1 VRDFSS
7 VQTLL
12 YFPNYLSATASPIPF
27 RPNDLISAHTFLQNR
42 ICSGSR
48 IRLTRWTPL
57 SANRNT
63 GATWWARAAL
73 ETKIQDRADVTS
85 NIDPNRDLNHR
96 VPVHRACFVILSRS
110 KSKSGEHRFCLLT
123 GCARRTTVLKNDNS
137 R

>member
-1 VRDFSS
+1 MFREHDSINALDAIISQQEHWDHVVGQGCPRD
-7 VQTLL
+7 
-12 YFPNYLSATASPIPF
+12 
-27 RPNDLISAHTFLQNR
+27 AHTGQ
-42 ICSGSR
+42 
-48 IRLTRWTPL
+48 
-57 SANRNT
+57 AN
-63 GATWWARAAL
+63 
-73 ETKIQDRADVTS
+73 VTS